1 MTLYGLT
8 GIAPASTLLLR
19 SFHPL
24 WATLVIFRS
33 PFIAILIVIISA
45 VTTLLPGLGTAP
57 LWDEDEP
64 KNAACTLAMLDSGDW
79 IVPTYNGSLRVE
91 KPPLVNWVQIIGVSL
106 FGRNEFGVRIGS
118 VCLTIGTCLLTWW
131 IGRLLAG
138 PFAGLL
144 SGLVMSTCI
153 WTAVGGRA
161 ATPDASLVFC
171 TTLAAS
177 IYVHAIQRN
186 TGLRITRMHA
196 IGIGLACGFAILA
209 KGPIGIVLPMVAF
222 SLTAG
227 VLHSKSIFTCG
238 KSWIYSVASSLR
250 PLTILAVATAV
261 ALPWC
266 VLVGLRT
273 NGQWIRDFL
282 LIHNAGRFI
291 APMEGHSGSFLYYPM
306 ILAIGLFPWS
316 IILLAVPAHAVFLW
330 QTSRLKSSHFRAIAF
345 SGCWAFVWIGT
356 FAIAGTKLPG
366 YIWPAYP
373 AISVIT
379 ALYLTDWLCGRTGWE
394 RTIFLNMT
402 SGKAADLFMNI
413 GWLTLAAVGIC
424 LMTSIPLVLQKIAP
438 GNEWLGLLGML
449 PVIAAATAFLLQRR
463 GRAGLAISALAIFS
477 VLFTATLGGLVSV
490 RLAQLQGTSALLAT
504 LSPLAREGHWASIK
518 TPRPSLVFYTQK
530 SVDKLENISAGIEH
544 LRTNPSAK
552 LLVEADELTAILPHL
567 PAGFGILCEKPRS
580 IDMGLAVIGR
590 IKTENTHSIAQ
601 SPPSH

>member
-1 MTLYGLT
+1 M
-8 GIAPASTLLLR
+8 
-19 SFHPL
+19 
-24 WATLVIFRS
+24 IFRS
-33 PFIAILIVIISA
+33 PFIAILIIIISA

-91 KPPLVNWVQIIGVSL
+91 KPPLVNWVQIVGISL

-118 VCLTIGTCLLTWW
+118 ACLTIGTCLLTWW

-171 TTLAAS
+171 TTMAGA
-177 IYVHAIQRN
+177 IYVHAIQRSSV
-186 TGLRITRMHA
+186 LQITRMHA

-209 KGPIGIVLPMVAF
+209 KGPVGIVLPMMAF
-222 SLTAG
+222 ALTAG
-227 VLHSKSIFTCG
+227 VLHSKSIFTSY
-238 KSWIYSVASSLR
+238 KFWICSVATSLR

-261 ALPWC
+261 ALPWY

-273 NGQWIRDFL
+273 NGEWIRDFL
-282 LIHNAGRFI
+282 LVHNAGRFM

-330 QTSRLKSSHFRAIAF
+330 RTNRLTSSHFRAVTF
-345 SGCWAFVWIGT
+345 SGSWALTWIGT

-379 ALYLTDWLCGRTGWE
+379 ALYIADWLRGRTGWE
-394 RTIFLNMT
+394 KLIFRSMT
-402 SGKAADLFMNI
+402 SEKAADLVMNI
-413 GWLTLAAVGIC
+413 GWLALAAVGIC
-424 LMTSIPLVLQKIAP
+424 LTTSIPLVLQKIAP
-438 GNEWLGLLGML
+438 GNEWLGLLGLL
-449 PVIAAATAFLLQRR
+449 PIIAAAAAFLLQRR
-463 GRAGLAISALAIFS
+463 GHAGLAIGALTTFS
-477 VLFTATLGGLVSV
+477 ILFVATLGGLVSV
-490 RLAQLQGTSALLAT
+490 RLARHQGTSTLLAT
-504 LSPLAREGHWASIK
+504 LSPSAREGNWASIK

-530 SVDKLENISAGIEH
+530 NVDKLESISASIEH

-552 LLVEADELTAILPHL
+552 LVVEADELPAILPHI

-580 IDMGLAVIGR
+580 IDMGLAIIGR
-590 IKTENTHSIAQ
+590 IDTENTHSLAQ
-601 SPPSH
+601 SPPSY

>member
-33 PFIAILIVIISA
+33 PFIAILIIIISA

-91 KPPLVNWVQIIGVSL
+91 KPPLVNWVQIVGISL

-118 VCLTIGTCLLTWW
+118 ACLTIGTCLLTWW

-171 TTLAAS
+171 TTMAGA
-177 IYVHAIQRN
+177 IYVHAIQRSSV
-186 TGLRITRMHA
+186 LQITRMHA

-209 KGPIGIVLPMVAF
+209 KGPVGIVLPMMAF
-222 SLTAG
+222 ALTAG
-227 VLHSKSIFTCG
+227 VLHSKSIFTSY
-238 KSWIYSVASSLR
+238 KFWICSVATSLR

-261 ALPWC
+261 ALPWY

-273 NGQWIRDFL
+273 NGEWIRDFL
-282 LIHNAGRFI
+282 LVHNAGRFM

-330 QTSRLKSSHFRAIAF
+330 RTNRLTSSHFRAVTF
-345 SGCWAFVWIGT
+345 SGSWALTWIGT

-379 ALYLTDWLCGRTGWE
+379 ALYIADWLRGRTGWE
-394 RTIFLNMT
+394 KLIFRSMT
-402 SGKAADLFMNI
+402 SEKAADLVMNI
-413 GWLTLAAVGIC
+413 GWLALAAVGIC
-424 LMTSIPLVLQKIAP
+424 LTTSIPLVLQKIAP
-438 GNEWLGLLGML
+438 GNEWLGLLGLL
-449 PVIAAATAFLLQRR
+449 PIIAAAAAFLLQRR
-463 GRAGLAISALAIFS
+463 GHAGLAIGALTTFS
-477 VLFTATLGGLVSV
+477 ILFVATLGGLVSV
-490 RLAQLQGTSALLAT
+490 RLARHQGTSTLLAT
-504 LSPLAREGHWASIK
+504 LSPSAREGNWASIK

-530 SVDKLENISAGIEH
+530 NVDKLESISASIEH

-552 LLVEADELTAILPHL
+552 LVVEADELPAILPHI
-567 PAGFGILCEKPRS
+567 PAGFGILCEKPGS
-580 IDMGLAVIGR
+580 IDMGLAIIGR
-590 IKTENTHSIAQ
+590 IDTENTHSLA
-601 SPPSH
+601 

>member
-1 MTLYGLT
+1 M
-8 GIAPASTLLLR
+8 
-19 SFHPL
+19 
-24 WATLVIFRS
+24 IFRS
-33 PFIAILIVIISA
+33 PFIAILIIIISA

-91 KPPLVNWVQIIGVSL
+91 KPPLVNWVQIVGISL

-118 VCLTIGTCLLTWW
+118 ACLTIGTCLLTWW

-171 TTLAAS
+171 TTMAGA
-177 IYVHAIQRN
+177 IYVHAIQRSSV
-186 TGLRITRMHA
+186 LQITRMHA

-209 KGPIGIVLPMVAF
+209 KGPVGIVLPMMAF
-222 SLTAG
+222 ALTAG
-227 VLHSKSIFTCG
+227 VLHSKSIFTSY
-238 KSWIYSVASSLR
+238 KFWICSVATSLR

-261 ALPWC
+261 ALPWY

-273 NGQWIRDFL
+273 NGEWIRDFL
-282 LIHNAGRFI
+282 LVHNAGRFM

-330 QTSRLKSSHFRAIAF
+330 RTNRLTSSHFRAVTF
-345 SGCWAFVWIGT
+345 SGSWALIWIGT

-379 ALYLTDWLCGRTGWE
+379 ALYIADWLRGRTGWE
-394 RTIFLNMT
+394 KLIFRSMT
-402 SGKAADLFMNI
+402 SEKAADLVMNI
-413 GWLTLAAVGIC
+413 GWLALAAVGIC
-424 LMTSIPLVLQKIAP
+424 LTTSIPLVLQKIAP
-438 GNEWLGLLGML
+438 GNEWLGLLGLL
-449 PVIAAATAFLLQRR
+449 PIIAAAAAFLLQRR
-463 GRAGLAISALAIFS
+463 GHAGLAIGALTTFS
-477 VLFTATLGGLVSV
+477 ILFVATLGGLVSV
-490 RLAQLQGTSALLAT
+490 RLARHQGTSTLLAT
-504 LSPLAREGHWASIK
+504 LSPSAREGNWASIK

-530 SVDKLENISAGIEH
+530 NVDKLENISASIEH

-552 LLVEADELTAILPHL
+552 LLVEADELPAILPHI
-567 PAGFGILCEKPRS
+567 PAGFGILCEKPGS
-580 IDMGLAVIGR
+580 IDMGLAIIGR
-590 IKTENTHSIAQ
+590 IDTENTHSLAQ
-601 SPPSH
+601 SPPSY

>member
-1 MTLYGLT
+1 VTLYGLT

-33 PFIAILIVIISA
+33 PFIAILIIIISA

-91 KPPLVNWVQIIGVSL
+91 KPPLVNWVQIVGISL

-118 VCLTIGTCLLTWW
+118 ACLTIGTCLLTWW

-171 TTLAAS
+171 TTMAGA
-177 IYVHAIQRN
+177 IYVHAIQRSSV
-186 TGLRITRMHA
+186 LQITRMHA

-209 KGPIGIVLPMVAF
+209 KGPVGIVLPMMAF
-222 SLTAG
+222 ALTAG
-227 VLHSKSIFTCG
+227 VLHSKSIFTSY
-238 KSWIYSVASSLR
+238 KFWICSVATSLR

-261 ALPWC
+261 ALPWY

-273 NGQWIRDFL
+273 NGEWIRDFL
-282 LIHNAGRFI
+282 LVHNAGRFM

-330 QTSRLKSSHFRAIAF
+330 RTNRLTSSHFRAVTF
-345 SGCWAFVWIGT
+345 SGSWALTWIGT

-379 ALYLTDWLCGRTGWE
+379 ALYIADWLRGRTGWE
-394 RTIFLNMT
+394 KLIFRSMT
-402 SGKAADLFMNI
+402 SEKAADLVMNI
-413 GWLTLAAVGIC
+413 GWLALAAVGIC
-424 LMTSIPLVLQKIAP
+424 LTTSIPLVLQKIAP
-438 GNEWLGLLGML
+438 GNEWLGLLGLL
-449 PVIAAATAFLLQRR
+449 PIIAAAAAFLLQRR
-463 GRAGLAISALAIFS
+463 GHAGLAIGALTTFS
-477 VLFTATLGGLVSV
+477 ILFVATLGGLVSV
-490 RLAQLQGTSALLAT
+490 RLARHQGTSTLLAT
-504 LSPLAREGHWASIK
+504 LSPSAREGNWASIK

-530 SVDKLENISAGIEH
+530 NVDKLESISASIEH

-552 LLVEADELTAILPHL
+552 LVVEADELPAILPHI
-567 PAGFGILCEKPRS
+567 PAGFGILCEKPGS
-580 IDMGLAVIGR
+580 IDMGLAIIGR
-590 IKTENTHSIAQ
+590 IDTENTHSLAQ
-601 SPPSH
+601 SPPSY

>member
-33 PFIAILIVIISA
+33 PFIAILIIIISA

-91 KPPLVNWVQIIGVSL
+91 KPPLVNWVQIVGISL

-118 VCLTIGTCLLTWW
+118 ACLTIGTCLLTWW

-171 TTLAAS
+171 TTMAGA
-177 IYVHAIQRN
+177 IYVHAIQRSSV
-186 TGLRITRMHA
+186 LQITRMHA

-209 KGPIGIVLPMVAF
+209 KCPVGIVLPMMAF
-222 SLTAG
+222 ALTAG
-227 VLHSKSIFTCG
+227 VLHSKSIFTSY
-238 KSWIYSVASSLR
+238 KSWICSVATSLR

-261 ALPWC
+261 ALPWY

-273 NGQWIRDFL
+273 NGEWIRDFL
-282 LIHNAGRFI
+282 LVHNAGRFM

-316 IILLAVPAHAVFLW
+316 IILLAAPAHAVFLW
-330 QTSRLKSSHFRAIAF
+330 RTNRLTSSHFRAVTF
-345 SGCWAFVWIGT
+345 SGSWALIWIGT

-379 ALYLTDWLCGRTGWE
+379 ALYIADWLRGRTGWE
-394 RTIFLNMT
+394 KLIFRSMT
-402 SGKAADLFMNI
+402 SEKAADLVMNI
-413 GWLTLAAVGIC
+413 GWLALAAVGIC
-424 LMTSIPLVLQKIAP
+424 LTTSLPLVLQKIAP
-438 GNEWLGLLGML
+438 GNEWLGLLGLL
-449 PVIAAATAFLLQRR
+449 PIIAAAAAFLLQRR
-463 GRAGLAISALAIFS
+463 GHAGLAIGALTTFS
-477 VLFTATLGGLVSV
+477 ILFVATLGGLVSV
-490 RLAQLQGTSALLAT
+490 RLARHQGTSTLLAT
-504 LSPLAREGHWASIK
+504 LSPSAREGNWASIK

-530 SVDKLENISAGIEH
+530 NVDKLENISASIEH

-552 LLVEADELTAILPHL
+552 LLVEADELPAILPHI

-580 IDMGLAVIGR
+580 IDMGLAIIGR
-590 IKTENTHSIAQ
+590 IDTENTHSLAQ
-601 SPPSH
+601 SPPSY

>member
-1 MTLYGLT
+1 M
-8 GIAPASTLLLR
+8 
-19 SFHPL
+19 
-24 WATLVIFRS
+24 IFRS
-33 PFIAILIVIISA
+33 PFIAILIIIISA

-91 KPPLVNWVQIIGVSL
+91 KPPLVNWVQIVGISL

-118 VCLTIGTCLLTWW
+118 ACLTIGTCLLTWW

-171 TTLAAS
+171 TTMAGA
-177 IYVHAIQRN
+177 IYVHAIQRSSV
-186 TGLRITRMHA
+186 LQITRMHA

-209 KGPIGIVLPMVAF
+209 KGPVGIVLPMMAF
-222 SLTAG
+222 ALTAG
-227 VLHSKSIFTCG
+227 VLHSKSIFTSY
-238 KSWIYSVASSLR
+238 KFWICSVATSLR

-261 ALPWC
+261 ALPWY

-273 NGQWIRDFL
+273 NGEWIRDFL
-282 LIHNAGRFI
+282 LVHNAGRFM

-330 QTSRLKSSHFRAIAF
+330 RTNRLTSSHFRAVTF
-345 SGCWAFVWIGT
+345 SGSWALTWIGT

-379 ALYLTDWLCGRTGWE
+379 ALYIADWLRGRTGWE
-394 RTIFLNMT
+394 KLIFRSMT
-402 SGKAADLFMNI
+402 SEKAADLVMNI
-413 GWLTLAAVGIC
+413 GWLALAAVGIC
-424 LMTSIPLVLQKIAP
+424 LTTSIPLVLQKIAP
-438 GNEWLGLLGML
+438 GNEWLGLLGLL
-449 PVIAAATAFLLQRR
+449 PIIAAAAAFLLQRR
-463 GRAGLAISALAIFS
+463 GHAGLAIGALTTFS
-477 VLFTATLGGLVSV
+477 ILFVATLGGLVSV
-490 RLAQLQGTSALLAT
+490 RLARHQGTSTLLAT
-504 LSPLAREGHWASIK
+504 LSPSAREGNWASIK

-530 SVDKLENISAGIEH
+530 NVDKLESISASIEH

-552 LLVEADELTAILPHL
+552 LVVEADELPAILPHI
-567 PAGFGILCEKPRS
+567 PAGFGILCEKPGS
-580 IDMGLAVIGR
+580 IDMGLAIIGR
-590 IKTENTHSIAQ
+590 IDTENTHSLAQ
-601 SPPSH
+601 SPPSY

>member
-33 PFIAILIVIISA
+33 PFIAILIIIISA

-91 KPPLVNWVQIIGVSL
+91 KPPLVNWVQIVGISL

-118 VCLTIGTCLLTWW
+118 ACLTIGTCLLTWW

-171 TTLAAS
+171 TTMAGA
-177 IYVHAIQRN
+177 IYVHAIQRSSV
-186 TGLRITRMHA
+186 LQITRMHA

-209 KGPIGIVLPMVAF
+209 KGPVGIVLPMMAF
-222 SLTAG
+222 ALTAG
-227 VLHSKSIFTCG
+227 VLHSKSIFTSY
-238 KSWIYSVASSLR
+238 KSWICSVATSLR

-261 ALPWC
+261 ALPWY

-273 NGQWIRDFL
+273 NGEWIRDFL
-282 LIHNAGRFI
+282 LVHNAGRFM

-330 QTSRLKSSHFRAIAF
+330 RTNRLTSSHFRAVTF
-345 SGCWAFVWIGT
+345 SGSWALTWIGT

-379 ALYLTDWLCGRTGWE
+379 ALYIADWLRGRTGWE
-394 RTIFLNMT
+394 KLIFRSMT
-402 SGKAADLFMNI
+402 SEKAADLVMNI

-424 LMTSIPLVLQKIAP
+424 LTTSLPLVLQKIAP
-438 GNEWLGLLGML
+438 GNEWLGLLGLL
-449 PVIAAATAFLLQRR
+449 PIIAAAAAFLLQRR
-463 GRAGLAISALAIFS
+463 GHAGLAIGALTTFS
-477 VLFTATLGGLVSV
+477 ILFVATLGGLVSV
-490 RLAQLQGTSALLAT
+490 RLARHQGTSTLLAT
-504 LSPLAREGHWASIK
+504 LSPSAREGNWASIK

-530 SVDKLENISAGIEH
+530 NVDKLESISASIEH

-552 LLVEADELTAILPHL
+552 LVVEADELPAILPHI
-567 PAGFGILCEKPRS
+567 PAGFGILCEKPGS
-580 IDMGLAVIGR
+580 IDMGLAIIGR
-590 IKTENTHSIAQ
+590 IDTENTHSLAQ
-601 SPPSH
+601 SPPSY